1 MNLVLGK
8 PRHEGPV
15 PVMGLEN
22 GEVRAHDDVQGVWAV
37 IGADRFNEWHE
48 FWVHLGRPARQVE
61 GVRAGGLEDT
71 ADLAENL
78 WRHPFPSIRAGIDV
92 TVCARLVADGAD
104 VDLKDVEPGRAQR
117 REAALAELFV
127 KMGPAVRTR
136 LTEWWL
142 GELGKGLVGCG
153 ELPLTAA
160 LGRFCG
166 EAHMDRDLAFCI
178 I

>member
-1 MNLVLGK
+1 M
-8 PRHEGPV
+8 
-15 PVMGLEN
+15 
-22 GEVRAHDDVQGVWAV
+22 

-61 GVRAGGLEDT
+61 GVRPGGLEDA

-78 WRHPFPSIRAGIDV
+78 WRHPFPAIWSGVDVAVGAG
-92 TVCARLVADGAD
+92 LVADVAD
-104 VDLKDVEPGRAQR
+104 VDLEDVEPGRSQGGQ
-117 REAALAELFV
+117 AALGEPFV
-127 KMGPAVRTR
+127 KMGPAVGPGGA
-136 LTEWWL
+136 EWR
-142 GELGKGLVGCG
+142 LGKLIKGSVGCG

-160 LGRFCG
+160 FGRFCG